1 MMSSTSI
8 GSRQF
13 DAVLALPFC
22 RLGLQFENQ
31 RLVAS
36 EYLPADSK
44 SFSPRSSYA
53 VRVAEQVHA
62 YCEDPG
68 FQFSLKLN
76 PPGTKFQQ
84 RVWKQLLAI
93 PSGEVMTYGEVAK
106 KLGSSPRAVGN
117 ACRAN
122 HIPLII
128 PCHRVIAA
136 SGLGGFAGH
145 RSGYFLDIKRQL
157 LRHEGLEF

>member
-1 MMSSTSI
+1 MSVTSVN
-8 GSRQF
+8 SRQF
-13 DAVLALPFC
+13 DAILALPFC
-22 RLGLQFENQ
+22 HLGLQVENQ
-31 RLVAS
+31 QLIAS
-36 EYLPADSK
+36 EYLAADSK
-44 SFSPRSSYA
+44 SFAARSSF
-53 VRVAEQVHA
+53 VSKITEQVHA
-62 YCEDPG
+62 YCEDSN

-76 PPGTKFQQ
+76 PPGTDFQ
-84 RVWKQLLAI
+84 RSVWKQLRAI
-93 PSGEVMTYGEVAK
+93 PAGEVMTYGEVAK

-145 RSGYFLDIKRQL
+145 RSGYFLGIKRQL
-157 LRHEGLEF
+157 LRHEGLEI

>member
-1 MMSSTSI
+1 MPSI
-8 GSRQF
+8 SVNSRQF

-22 RLGLQFENQ
+22 HLGLQFENQ
-31 RLVAS
+31 QLVAS
-36 EYLPADSK
+36 EYLPDDSK
-44 SFSPRSSYA
+44 SFATCSTHVSQ
-53 VRVAEQVHA
+53 VTEQVHA

-68 FQFSLKLN
+68 FQFSLQLN
-76 PPGTKFQQ
+76 PPGTDFQR
-84 RVWKQLLAI
+84 RVWKQLQAI
-93 PSGEVMTYGEVAK
+93 PAGEVMTYGEVAK

-145 RSGYFLDIKRQL
+145 RNGYFLNIKRQL

>member
-1 MMSSTSI
+1 MSSTKDKS
-8 GSRQF
+8 SPF

-31 RLVAS
+31 QLVAS

-44 SFSPRSSYA
+44 SFA
-53 VRVAEQVHA
+53 VNSLPVSQVSEQVYA
-62 YCEDPG
+62 YCENPG

-76 PPGTKFQQ
+76 PPGTDFQQ
-84 RVWKQLLAI
+84 RVWRQLRAI

-145 RSGYFLDIKRQL
+145 RSGYFLDIKRHL
-157 LRHEGLEF
+157 LRHEGLEI